1 MSHTL
6 NELDIA
12 SITESELQKLQE
24 AEKAINGGGTRK
36 DEVYLIALNRRGQ

>member
-12 SITESELQKLQE
+12 NITESELQKLQD
-24 AEKAINGGGTRK
+24 AEKAINTGGRK